1 MTTPLISIRNLC
13 VDYIT
18 DAGDVRACNNVSF
31 DLAPAR
37 CLALRVNPA
46 KVNPPLPSR

>member
-31 DLAPAR
+31 DIAPVKCLVSLENLAV
-37 CLALRVNPA
+37 VNQ
-46 KVNPPLPSR
+46 PSPSL